1 MGYSNVQK
9 IALKEPSTN
18 KWHFSFGCG
27 GDRNPSGGESS
38 SSAGLSPSIIGC
50 YCCRCA
56 RWIRFN
62 VIYELFLFLKTAM
75 YVALNEIYV
84 AQKTRGRLDDRTDEI
99 LKERVFVCV
108 RERMSEN
115 KTFWKG

>member
-1 MGYSNVQK
+1 
-9 IALKEPSTN
+9 
-18 KWHFSFGCG
+18 
-27 GDRNPSGGESS
+27 
-38 SSAGLSPSIIGC
+38 
-50 YCCRCA
+50 
-56 RWIRFN
+56 
-62 VIYELFLFLKTAM
+62 M